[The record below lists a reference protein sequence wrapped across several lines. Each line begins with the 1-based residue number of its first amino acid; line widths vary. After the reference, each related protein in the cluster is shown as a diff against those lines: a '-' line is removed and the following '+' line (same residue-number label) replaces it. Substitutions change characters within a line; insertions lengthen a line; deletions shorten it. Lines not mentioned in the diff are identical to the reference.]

1 MTSRKQPRFDLRNYR
16 KNNKEFLKRLA
27 VELYGQ
33 EEQGKTLKIIL
44 IDTIHAVEAF
54 YGVTLDHGKDTHSQT

>member
-1 MTSRKQPRFDLRNYR
+1 MRNYR
-16 KNNKEFLKRLA
+16 EKNEDLLKRLA

-33 EEQGKTLKIIL
+33 EEQGKTLETIL
-44 IDTIHAVEAF
+44 IDTIHALEAF

>member
-1 MTSRKQPRFDLRNYR
+1 MTSRKKHRFDVRNYR
-16 KNNKEFLKRLA
+16 KKNKDFLKSLA

-33 EEQGKTLKIIL
+33 EEKGKTLETIL
-44 IDTIHAVEAF
+44 MDTIHALEAF